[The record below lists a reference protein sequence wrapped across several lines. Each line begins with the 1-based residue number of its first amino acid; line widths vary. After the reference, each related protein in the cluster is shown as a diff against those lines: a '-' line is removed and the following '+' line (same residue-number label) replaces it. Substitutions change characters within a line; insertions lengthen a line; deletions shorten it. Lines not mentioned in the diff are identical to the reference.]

1 MPRRPCRARPSR
13 SPSPPFDPA
22 RRRFGRENPGAER
35 QPLERSIFYPHPTPV
50 FASPRPGRV
59 KCTRGDPLSARIKSG
74 FFNRSFYQE
83 KQQTP
88 ATTPYP
94 TRRPTPTLTHPT
106 QRTYSVIIVTENLTS
121 NFPKV
126 FPKDYDALRPLKLG
140 IDADVL
146 QRWPEVDPVLLRRA
160 LAHHTRRDGYLLAL
174 LHHRGDRRYDL
185 DGQPVGTVTDAD
197 RAEAARLLDAST
209 QRGQTQAE
217 QVRTH
222 KAREEKRRQQRAEEQ
237 RRREEKARR
246 KAEHERVQQEIAAR
260 KAALIAQGITPESRS
275 ERKRRLAREAAE
287 RAARRSQAPR
297 PAPDRPP
304 ERPNPAS
311 QPTGAYLIA
320 FLTY

>member
-1 MPRRPCRARPSR
+1 MSTRDQRDVTALHRPLMDR
-13 SPSPPFDPA
+13 
-22 RRRFGRENPGAER
+22 
-35 QPLERSIFYPHPTPV
+35 
-50 FASPRPGRV
+50 
-59 KCTRGDPLSARIKSG
+59 
-74 FFNRSFYQE
+74 
-83 KQQTP
+83 
-88 ATTPYP
+88 
-94 TRRPTPTLTHPT
+94 
-106 QRTYSVIIVTENLTS
+106 
-121 NFPKV
+121 FPKA

-140 IDADVL
+140 IHADVL

-197 RAEAARLLDAST
+197 RAEAARWLDAST
-209 QRGQTQAE
+209 QRGQAKAE

-297 PAPDRPP
+297 PTVDRPAGQGFPRPAPRPARDETDMAEHLARTPDRDAPAPDRPMPQVEFRKKRRLLPPSDEEGFPVP
-304 ERPNPAS
+304 ENRV
-311 QPTGAYLIA
+311 T
-320 FLTY
+320 

>member
-1 MPRRPCRARPSR
+1 MSTRDKRAVTNLHWQLM
-13 SPSPPFDPA
+13 D
-22 RRRFGRENPGAER
+22 RF
-35 QPLERSIFYPHPTPV
+35 PH
-50 FASPRPGRV
+50 A
-59 KCTRGDPLSARIKSG
+59 
-74 FFNRSFYQE
+74 
-83 KQQTP
+83 
-88 ATTPYP
+88 
-94 TRRPTPTLTHPT
+94 
-106 QRTYSVIIVTENLTS
+106 
-121 NFPKV
+121 FPQ
-126 FPKDYDALRPLKLG
+126 DYDALRPLKLG
-140 IDADVL
+140 IHADVL

-160 LAHHTRRDGYLLAL
+160 LANHTRRDGYLLAL

-197 RAEAARLLDAST
+197 RAEAARLLEAST

-260 KAALIAQGITPESRS
+260 KAALIAQGITPESRA

-297 PAPDRPP
+297 PAPDRPAAITGPRPDRPLDRPGPAPAPRP
-304 ERPNPAS
+304 ERRLDRAEPAPAPAPAMPPVEFRKKRRIVPPDEQGPS
-311 QPTGAYLIA
+311 
-320 FLTY
+320 

>member
-1 MPRRPCRARPSR
+1 MSTRDKRDVTALH
-13 SPSPPFDPA
+13 
-22 RRRFGRENPGAER
+22 R
-35 QPLERSIFYPHPTPV
+35 QLMDR
-50 FASPRPGRV
+50 
-59 KCTRGDPLSARIKSG
+59 
-74 FFNRSFYQE
+74 
-83 KQQTP
+83 
-88 ATTPYP
+88 
-94 TRRPTPTLTHPT
+94 
-106 QRTYSVIIVTENLTS
+106 
-121 NFPKV
+121 FPKA

-140 IDADVL
+140 IHADVL

-160 LAHHTRRDGYLLAL
+160 LANHTSRDGYLLAL

-297 PAPDRPP
+297 PRRQPTVNRPPVALQRLRPDRPP
-304 ERPNPAS
+304 ERPAPAPS
-311 QPTGAYLIA
+311 MPHVEFRKKRRIVPPDECHLQKPLRLRRCELSAIWSHFDFGIMAPPELRRNGAREFSA
-320 FLTY
+320 

>member
-1 MPRRPCRARPSR
+1 MSTRDKRNVTALH
-13 SPSPPFDPA
+13 
-22 RRRFGRENPGAER
+22 R
-35 QPLERSIFYPHPTPV
+35 QLMDR
-50 FASPRPGRV
+50 
-59 KCTRGDPLSARIKSG
+59 
-74 FFNRSFYQE
+74 
-83 KQQTP
+83 
-88 ATTPYP
+88 
-94 TRRPTPTLTHPT
+94 
-106 QRTYSVIIVTENLTS
+106 
-121 NFPKV
+121 FPKA
-126 FPKDYDALRPLKLG
+126 FPKDYDAIQPLKIG
-140 IDADVL
+140 IHADVI

-160 LAHHTRRDGYLLAL
+160 LANHTSRDGYLLAL

-304 ERPNPAS
+304 GAAPAPRQLRVPTGHRSAPAPRQLRVPTGYRSVPTPPRLRRCRTSSSERSAGSSRPTKKDRPNRSNRVA
-311 QPTGAYLIA
+311 
-320 FLTY
+320 